1 MPEKDAKETAREAL
15 SGDEDEGWDAAPDLD
30 KEKLHRPEEPHSTH
44 VWVRGIVFDNLGNA
58 RATRRQENPKL
69 MLHLTCTQVARSSIF
84 TILPPVSQVS
94 WCLTTTHLCLGGRA
108 EENVSGVD
116 AASPTLF
123 VSAPG
128 STELPPGPGG
138 HRSKRS
144 KQTKTIKQARW
155 LQPSQAISYQCQSP
169 TRRSGKE
176 PHDRRLTSLSPG

>member
-15 SGDEDEGWDAAPDLD
+15 SGDEDEGWDAAQDLD

-108 EENVSGVD
+108 EENVSGLD

-123 VSAPG
+123 VSALG
-128 STELPPGPGG
+128 STELPPALEDTGQRGQ
-138 HRSKRS
+138 S
-144 KQTKTIKQARW
+144 KQRPSNRQDGCNPARPSVISAKV
-155 LQPSQAISYQCQSP
+155 LQEDLERNH
-169 TRRSGKE
+169 TTE
-176 PHDRRLTSLSPG
+176 D